1 MMSAGHR
8 SRMPALY
15 LLGRMVCLK
24 ISEVVLQIS
33 ENGDLHIPSELLQEM
48 GLSPADPVCL
58 AYLTRDGVK
67 NDYQEFLLSPESI
80 EAGEDEEKLLIPSPL
95 LEQANLSPGE
105 DIQILCL
112 DRAIVLCETST
123 LDRNDLE
130 AILQQLRAAQE
141 LAFSLPEEAGSLI
154 HQLEQIIQ
162 EGAIGHEAAE

>member
-24 ISEVVLQIS
+24 ISEVVLQVS
-33 ENGDLHIPSELLQEM
+33 ENGDLHIASELLQEM
-48 GLSPADPVCL
+48 GLSPADPVYL
-58 AYLTRDGVK
+58 AYLTRGGAK
-67 NDYQEFLLSPESI
+67 NDFLLSPECI
-80 EAGEDEEKLLIPSPL
+80 EAGEDAEKLLIPSPL

>member
-1 MMSAGHR
+1 MKR
-8 SRMPALY
+8 LR
-15 LLGRMVCLK
+15 V
-24 ISEVVLQIS
+24 
-33 ENGDLHIPSELLQEM
+33 
-48 GLSPADPVCL
+48 SPADPVYL
-58 AYLTRDGVK
+58 AYLTRGGAK
-67 NDYQEFLLSPESI
+67 NDYQEFLLSPECI
-80 EAGEDEEKLLIPSPL
+80 EAGEDAEKLLIPSPL

>member
-24 ISEVVLQIS
+24 ISEVVLQVS
-33 ENGDLHIPSELLQEM
+33 ENGDLHIASELLQEM
-48 GLSPADPVCL
+48 GLSPADPVYL
-58 AYLTRDGVK
+58 AYLTRGGAK
-67 NDYQEFLLSPESI
+67 NDYQEFLLSPECI
-80 EAGEDEEKLLIPSPL
+80 EAGEKLLIPSPL

>member
-24 ISEVVLQIS
+24 ISEVFLQVS

-48 GLSPADPVCL
+48 GLSPADPVYL
-58 AYLTRDGVK
+58 AYLTRDGAK

-80 EAGEDEEKLLIPSPL
+80 EGGEGEEKLLIPSPL
-95 LEQANLSPGE
+95 LEQAKQSPGE

-112 DRAIVLCETST
+112 DRAIVLCEAST
-123 LDRNDLE
+123 LDRNDLG
-130 AILQQLRAAQE
+130 AVLQQLQAARE
-141 LAFSLPEEAGSLI
+141 LASSLPEEASSLI
-154 HQLEQIIQ
+154 HQLKQIIQ